1 MGWMKRRSS
10 SEIYTRA
17 TTHGVTGNDNPT
29 RASPG
34 QYAGVGSS
42 RKEAHWF
49 QRRATQTPK

>member
-17 TTHGVTGNDNPT
+17 TTHGVTGNDNLT